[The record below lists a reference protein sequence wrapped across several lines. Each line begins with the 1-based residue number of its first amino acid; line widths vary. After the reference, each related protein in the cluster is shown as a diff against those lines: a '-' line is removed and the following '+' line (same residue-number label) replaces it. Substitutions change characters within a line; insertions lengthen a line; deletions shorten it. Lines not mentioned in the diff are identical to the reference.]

1 MILTQVIKRSS
12 VDILTKLKCKQQQMT
27 QDKHRVII
35 PTKVHLEVNLV
46 RDIKGNRKD
55 FYRYS
60 GRNMKTREN
69 KGSMLNEEGTLCRTL
84 KRLRYSVPSLPQ
96 SFLVKTGL

>member
-12 VDILTKLKCKQQQMT
+12 VDILTKLKYKQQQMT

-35 PTKVHLEVNLV
+35 QIKVHLEVNLV

-55 FYRYS
+55 FSRYT

-69 KGSMLNEEGTLCRTL
+69 MSPMLNEEGTL
-84 KRLRYSVPSLPQ
+84 
-96 SFLVKTGL
+96 

>member
-1 MILTQVIKRSS
+1 MIIKRSS
-12 VDILTKLKCKQQQMT
+12 VDILTKLKYKQQQMT

-35 PTKVHLEVNLV
+35 QTKAHPEVNLV

-55 FYRYS
+55 FYRYT

-69 KGSMLNEEGTLCRTL
+69 MGPMLNEEG
-84 KRLRYSVPSLPQ
+84 SL
-96 SFLVKTGL
+96 